1 MTTYI
6 ISFGGLAPTYYA
18 GEVLSFMPDEAVKFD
33 SVEAAKSVIAE
44 KFPSY
49 THPATIRNAQTLDFV
64 LTPNW

>member
-18 GEVLSFMPDEAVKFD
+18 GDNYTFMPDEAIKFD
-33 SVEAAKSVIAE
+33 TVESAKSVIAE

-49 THPATIRNAQTLDFV
+49 THPATIREFDTLAFV
-64 LTPNW
+64 CTPNW

>member
-6 ISFGGLAPTYYA
+6 ISFGGLTPTYYA
-18 GEVLSFMPDEAVKFD
+18 GEVLSFMPNEAIKFD
-33 SVEAAKSVIAE
+33 SIEAAKAVIAE

-49 THPATIRNAQTLDFV
+49 THPATIRKAETLEFV